1 MSAVAKIEQPTL
13 PAIPPEA
20 PTMLDIISRAA
31 RDPDVDVDKL
41 ERLMAMAERTKA
53 KDAEQAFNIAMGAAQ
68 TEIRRIKA
76 DKENGQTH
84 SKYATYAAL
93 DRAVRPIYTRHGFAL
108 SFDTGEGAP
117 DQTVRVICHVLHK
130 DGHSRDYRADIPCD
144 GKGAKGNDV
153 MTKTHAVGSA
163 LSYGSRYL
171 LKLIFNVA
179 VGEDDDDGNA
189 AGSELISADNLAEL
203 NGLMEKA
210 KADPEKFA
218 KYLKVDALAQLRL
231 KDLPRAR
238 EALNLAIDQLEQK
251 RRK

>member
-1 MSAVAKIEQPTL
+1 
-13 PAIPPEA
+13 
-20 PTMLDIISRAA
+20 
-31 RDPDVDVDKL
+31 
-41 ERLMAMAERTKA
+41 
-53 KDAEQAFNIAMGAAQ
+53 
-68 TEIRRIKA
+68 
-76 DKENGQTH
+76 
-84 SKYATYAAL
+84 
-93 DRAVRPIYTRHGFAL
+93 
-108 SFDTGEGAP
+108 
-117 DQTVRVICHVLHK
+117 
-130 DGHSRDYRADIPCD
+130 
-144 GKGAKGNDV
+144 
-153 MTKTHAVGSA
+153 
-163 LSYGSRYL
+163 